1 MRLLSLLL
9 LAFVALGTV
18 LLPQLQLAEDNPAE
32 DERIEPTLE
41 GDEFPEPRTSPSERH
56 LSPMPAEQAAET
68 MELPDGFK
76 ATVFAA
82 EPDVSNPIGMA
93 WDDRGRL
100 WVAENY
106 TYAERSQR
114 FDLSLRDRVL
124 IFADS
129 DNDGHADSRTVFT
142 DDVQMLTSVEVGH
155 GGVWLMCPPALL
167 FIPDA
172 NGDDVPDGPPIVM
185 LDGFEVAQNNYHNFA
200 NGLRWGPD
208 GWLYGRCGHSCPAML
223 GTPGTPEEERIPMD
237 GGIWRFHPERE
248 IVEVLCHGTVNP
260 WGHDW
265 DENGELF
272 FVNTVIGHLWHML
285 PGSHFRE
292 PIGESQN
299 RNVYERMD
307 MIADHYHFDTS
318 GSWTESRDGAAD
330 DLGGGHAHSGM
341 LIHQSELWPEEYRG
355 RLMTLNFHGRR
366 ANVER
371 LERTGTGYVGRHEPD
386 FMLSQ
391 DPFFRGIDLSQGP
404 DGSVF
409 VIDWSDT
416 GECHDHTGVHRESG
430 RIFKIS
436 YGDPPNPGEVV
447 KPVCLKGDGDLQRLW
462 TDYQYGR
469 TSYRSLRRLA
479 SHRDEHVRVWA
490 IRLLTDFWPLDTLF
504 GPLDSFEYPD
514 DPKTVKLLIKMAGSD
529 LSGLVHRVLASTL
542 QRFPVKHRKALAMEL
557 VAREEHA
564 DDHQLALLTWYGLI
578 PVAQQRPD
586 EIVQIADRCV
596 WPSLHY
602 SIARYLATRID
613 EQPDLLDRLLSMADR
628 FSQASQE
635 QIVNG
640 VSDALRGR
648 RSAPIPESWEQ
659 FTDLAGPRELQET
672 TRELSIMFGDER
684 ALAEVRALAL
694 DTEAELET
702 RRKAL
707 GVLIEMRPSDLRE
720 ICESLMND
728 QTLNVTAARGLGL
741 FDDPEIGVKLADSYL
756 LFAPD
761 QRPSIIETLASRV
774 SFAGAL
780 LEAIGDE
787 EGTIPRN
794 DVTAVHARQIQSL
807 GNETLTER
815 LSEVWGELRESSG
828 ERRKMIE
835 SLKKQLTDQRLHA
848 ADLSAGRALFNKTC
862 SQCHRLYGEGNKVGP
877 DLTGS
882 QRANLDYLL
891 ENILD
896 PSAVVSK
903 DYQMSIIVTI
913 DGRVMNGLILT
924 ENDQTI
930 TLRTATDEVTVNRD
944 DIDDRQQTPLS
955 AMPDGLLQTLT
966 GDQTR
971 DLIAYLMHPQQVPL
985 PDAAEEQIANE

>member
-1 MRLLSLLL
+1 MRLQYLLL
-9 LAFVALGTV
+9 LALVALGTV
-18 LLPQLQLAEDNPAE
+18 LLPQLQLAEDTAE
-32 DERIEPTLE
+32 EAVVESAAEVD
-41 GDEFPEPRTSPSERH
+41 DFPQPRTSPSERH
-56 LSPMPAEQAAET
+56 LSPMPAERAADS

-82 EPDVSNPIGMA
+82 EPDVSNPIAMA
-93 WDDRGRL
+93 WDDSGRL

-142 DDVQMLTSVEVGH
+142 DDVQMLTSVEVGR

-172 NGDDVPDGPPIVM
+172 NGDDVPDGPPVVM
-185 LDGFEVAQNNYHNFA
+185 LDGFDVARNNYHNFA

-208 GWLYGRCGHSCPAML
+208 GWLYGRCGHSCPGLL
-223 GTPGTPEEERIPMD
+223 GTPGTPEEERVPID
-237 GGIWRFHPERE
+237 GGIWRFHPERK
-248 IVEVLCHGTVNP
+248 IVEVLCHGTTNP

-272 FVNTVIGHLWHML
+272 FINTVIGHLWHML
-285 PGSHFRE
+285 PGSHFKE

-299 RNVYERMD
+299 RAVYERMD

-341 LIHQSELWPEEYRG
+341 LIHQSEHWPAKYRG

-371 LERTGTGYVGRHEPD
+371 LERTQTGYVGRHEPD
-386 FMLSQ
+386 FLQSQ

-404 DGSVF
+404 DGSLF

-436 YGDPPNPGEVV
+436 YQEPPEPGEVF
-447 KPVCLKGDGDLQRLW
+447 KPACLQGEGDLQQLW

-469 TSYRSLRRLA
+469 MSYGSLRKLA
-479 SHRDEHVRVWA
+479 RHSDEHVRVWA

-514 DPKTVKLLIKMAGSD
+514 DPKTIKLLIRMGRD
-529 LSGLVHRVLASTL
+529 DPSGLVHRILASTL
-542 QRFPVKHRKALAMEL
+542 QRMPVENRTALAIEL
-557 VAREEHA
+557 VKREEYA
-564 DDHQLALLTWYGLI
+564 DEHQLALLTWYGLI
-578 PVAQQRPD
+578 PVAQQRPED
-586 EIVQIADRCV
+586 IIEVAGQCQ

-602 SIARYLATRID
+602 SIARHVTTQID
-613 EQPDLLDRLLSMADR
+613 DEPELLDRLLSIAGR
-628 FSQASQE
+628 FSKSSQE
-635 QIVNG
+635 QIVRG
-640 VSDALRGR
+640 IDDALRGR
-648 RSAPIPESWEQ
+648 RSAPMPASWPT
-659 FTDLAGPRELQET
+659 FTELQGPKALDDT
-672 TRELSIMFGDER
+672 TRDLSIMFGDER
-684 ALAEVRALAL
+684 ALAAVRRIAV
-694 DTEAELET
+694 DTEAQLEA
-702 RRKAL
+702 RQKAL
-707 GVLIEMRPSDLRE
+707 GILIEMRPHDLRE

-741 FDDPEIGVKLADSYL
+741 FDDPEIGVKLASSYMH
-756 LFAPD
+756 FAPHH
-761 QRPSIIETLASRV
+761 RPSIIETLASRA

-780 LEAIGDE
+780 LEAIADE
-787 EGTIPRN
+787 QGTIPRT

-807 GNETLTER
+807 GNESLTQR

-835 SLKKQLTDQRLHA
+835 TLKGQLTEQTLHA
-848 ADLSAGRALFNKTC
+848 ADLSAGRTLFNKTC
-862 SQCHRLYGEGNKVGP
+862 SQCHLLYGEGNKVGP

-903 DYQMSIIVTI
+903 DYQMTIIVTV
-913 DGRVMNGLILT
+913 DGRVLNGLVLT
-924 ENDQTI
+924 ENEQAL
-930 TLRTATDEVTVNRD
+930 TLRTATEEVTVNRD
-944 DIDDRQQTPLS
+944 DIEDQQQTPLS
-955 AMPDGLLQTLT
+955 AMPDGLLQNLSEE
-966 GDQTR
+966 QTR
-971 DLIAYLMHPQQVPL
+971 DLIAYLMHPRQVPL
-985 PDAAEEQIANE
+985 PATGDEQVTLE